1 MRYIVSEQN
10 PPPLRTRPDESH
22 KGTFGTVAALVG
34 SPEMTGAAV
43 LSCSAAMRSGVG
55 LLKACVCDEVAS
67 VLRTVLPEAICLPVD
82 KLLGTNADAYL
93 FGCGCGRE
101 YDAVFADIFPR
112 LDKPAVIDA
121 DGINFLAAHIDILQ
135 NTGSNMILT
144 PHPAE
149 FARLTGKSISEIQQN
164 RESAAKEFSDKYGCV
179 TVLKGHNTVTAYGGD
194 VYVNTTGGSELAK
207 GGSGDVLA
215 GVIAS
220 LIAQGYDKLTACM
233 AAVYLHGL
241 AGQQLRTELGASG
254 TLPSDVIKRIGLLLG

>member
-1 MRYIVSEQN
+1 MRYIVSKEA
-10 PPPLRTRPDESH
+10 PPVIHARPDISH

-34 SPEMTGAAV
+34 SAEMTGAAV

-55 LLKACVCDEVAS
+55 LLKACVCDEVAA
-67 VLRTVLPEAICLPVD
+67 VLRTVLPEAICLPVCRLTD
-82 KLLGTNADAYL
+82 THADAYL
-93 FGCGCGRE
+93 LGCGCGRGFDSVF
-101 YDAVFADIFPR
+101 YDIIPT

-121 DGINFLAAHIDILQ
+121 DGINFLASHIDILQ
-135 NTGSNMILT
+135 NTGSNLILT

-149 FARLTGKSISEIQQN
+149 FARLTGKSIAEIQAD
-164 RESAAKEFSDKYGCV
+164 REGAALEFSDRYGCV
-179 TVLKGHNTVTAYGGD
+179 TVLKGHGTVTAFDGN

-220 LIAQGYDKLTACM
+220 LIAQGYDKPEACKT
-233 AAVYLHGL
+233 AVYIHGL
-241 AGQQLRTELGASG
+241 AGDQLRLQLGASG